1 MIGKA
6 SLGFLGAVGLMVGAV
21 APATAQGQPPP
32 TPTVVVVEAEAAPTS
47 DATITATIKEK
58 LLENVLL
65 HNAQINIFT
74 LNGKVTLS
82 GMVPSDMAR
91 TQALEAARS
100 TPGVR
105 VLDDML
111 RLPVNSPQAPM
122 QN

>member
-1 MIGKA
+1 MSGKA
-6 SLGFLGAVGLMVGAV
+6 SLGFLGAVGLMVGALVPSAARAETPYGSTGV
-21 APATAQGQPPP
+21 AWAEAQ
-32 TPTVVVVEAEAAPTS
+32 PTVS

-65 HNAQINIFT
+65 RAAQITIVSQD
-74 LNGKVTLS
+74 GKVTLS
-82 GMVPSDMAR
+82 GMVPTDMAR
-91 TQALEAARS
+91 TQALEAVKS

-105 VLDDML
+105 IVNDML